1 MSFDPRGLNPRF
13 APLVPDFQR
22 QFPQAR
28 FTSGFRNPTRN
39 AAVGGARGS
48 QHLHG
53 NAVDFSM
60 RGMDEASK
68 IAAMSW
74 WRNQGATGFGYYPAK
89 DSAHV
94 DFGAPRAWGPDFTR
108 HSIGSTPAWFQN
120 FVRVPNAP
128 AQGPDYSIDALSA
141 LGPQEATPAPAEDLA
156 TARRRSAAADLG
168 KAGMEMIAKNMGD
181 QPAVDPRTIAPAPED
196 YRPEMRPLPKRK
208 KSGGSPMDWS
218 KLPRIGGLL
227 DG

>member
-1 MSFDPRGLNPRF
+1 MPYNPYGLRPRF
-13 APLVPDFQR
+13 GELVPGFQSAY
-22 QFPQAR
+22 PQIR
-28 FTSGFRNPTRN
+28 MTSGYRDPTRN
-39 AAVGGARGS
+39 AAVGGKPGS
-48 QHLHG
+48 QHLTG

-74 WRNQGATGFGYYPAK
+74 WRSRGATGFGYYPAT

-94 DFGAPRAWGPDFTR
+94 DFGAPRAWGPGGTSR
-108 HSIGSTPAWFQN
+108 TLGSTPSWFQD
-120 FVRVPNAP
+120 FAKVPNVP
-128 AQGPDYSIDALSA
+128 GMGPDYSIDALSA
-141 LGPQEATPAPAEDLA
+141 LGPQESAAAPAEDLA

-168 KAGMEMIAKNMGD
+168 KQGMEMIAKNMGD
-181 QPAVDPRTIAPAPED
+181 QPAVDPRTIAPAPEP
-196 YRPEMRPLPKRK
+196 YRPELRPLPKK
-208 KSGGSPMDWS
+208 KKAGASPMDWE

>member
-1 MSFDPRGLNPRF
+1 MPYNPNGLRPRF
-13 APLVPDFQR
+13 AELVPGFQTAY
-22 QFPQAR
+22 PQIR
-28 FTSGFRNPTRN
+28 MTSGYRDPTRN
-39 AAVGGARGS
+39 AIVGGKPGS
-48 QHLHG
+48 QHLTG

-74 WRNQGATGFGYYPAK
+74 WRSRGATGFGYYPAT

-94 DFGAPRAWGPDFTR
+94 DFGAPRAWGPGGTSR
-108 HSIGSTPAWFQN
+108 TLGTTPAWFQD

-128 AQGPDYSIDALSA
+128 MGGGADYGIDALSA
-141 LGPQEATPAPAEDLA
+141 LGPQESSASAEDPGE
-156 TARRRSAAADLG
+156 RRRNAAAAELG
-168 KAGMEMIAKNMGD
+168 KSGMEMIAKNQGG
-181 QPAVDPRTIAPAPED
+181 QSAVDPRTIAPAPIEN
-196 YRPEMRPLPKRK
+196 RPEMRPLPKRK
-208 KSGGSPMDWS
+208 KAAAGMDWM